1 MSSLS
6 QAPRLGDLPSP
17 HGAFQE
23 HAAHVARWPAT
34 LRSKGSLGTCIPK
47 VLRHSYIA
55 LSRRTDNGH
64 YVNLAILDFA
74 RPPPERVCMLL
85 ASVPMLACPRFCPAL
100 RPSHRGRRAL
110 DAPHA

>member
-34 LRSKGSLGTCIPK
+34 LSSKGSLGTCIPK

-64 YVNLAILDFA
+64 YVNMHRHTTTPQALQWTRGIGQ
-74 RPPPERVCMLL
+74 RPLHQPCAVLWLYQVR
-85 ASVPMLACPRFCPAL
+85 PAL
-100 RPSHRGRRAL
+100 SLRCIWT
-110 DAPHA
+110 

>member
-6 QAPRLGDLPSP
+6 QAPRLRDVSSP

-34 LRSKGSLGTCIPK
+34 LSSKDSLGICIPK

-64 YVNLAILDFA
+64 YVNQVGPGRAGVTRMPRHGRYLDVVVF
-74 RPPPERVCMLL
+74 
-85 ASVPMLACPRFCPAL
+85 
-100 RPSHRGRRAL
+100 
-110 DAPHA
+110 